1 MLRAQATAMKSI
13 GLRLSPM
20 PRKIELRMLYATI
33 KGMPAKQM
41 RRYARAP
48 GTASG
53 GVDSSWTIGCV
64 SPSRAHV
71 ASAAIIAKRVIVFPM
86 ARRMPSSSSA
96 PTKRPIMTVVP
107 MARPTIMTVTMCMTC
122 EPIETAEMTSAPLK
136 RPAMSRSASP

>member
-20 PRKIELRMLYATI
+20 PRKIELRMLYATMN
-33 KGMPAKQM
+33 GMPAKQM
-41 RRYARAP
+41 RRYAMAP

-53 GVDSSWTIGCV
+53 GVDSRCTIGCV
-64 SPSRAHV
+64 SPSRANV
-71 ASAAIIAKRVIVFPM
+71 AAAAIIVKRETVFPI